1 MDVYAVGIEM
11 PGSERTERV
20 RDTDVESWETTYTV
34 FMHLT
39 YLIPM
44 AFVPALIMWLIK
56 RNDSPYVDDHGREVL
71 NFQISLF
78 LYMAV
83 AAISIIGIPIAIF
96 LSIGGLVAMVF
107 GAVAAGRG
115 EYFRYPATL
124 RFLT

>member
-11 PGSERTERV
+11 PRSERTERV
-20 RDTDVESWETTYTV
+20 TDTDVESWETTYTV

-96 LSIGGLVAMVF
+96 L
-107 GAVAAGRG
+107 
-115 EYFRYPATL
+115 
-124 RFLT
+124 